1 MGDPR
6 AGQLDQV
13 MRAVGVTVMLGMGL
27 NVQAGLATSVA
38 RVLDPCY
45 SLFLSR
51 WEVILSWRRVLRVWR
66 VQLFSI

>member
-1 MGDPR
+1 MSDPG
-6 AGQLDQV
+6 AGQLNQAMRV
-13 MRAVGVTVMLGMGL
+13 MRVTVMLGMGV

-45 SLFLSR
+45 SLVLSR

-66 VQLFSI
+66 V